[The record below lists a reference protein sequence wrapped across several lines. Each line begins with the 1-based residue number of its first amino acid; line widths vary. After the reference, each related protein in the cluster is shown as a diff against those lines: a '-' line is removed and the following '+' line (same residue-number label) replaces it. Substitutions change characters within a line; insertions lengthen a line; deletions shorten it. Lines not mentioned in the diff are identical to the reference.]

1 MNKNKLIERGGM
13 MIQFQNEQVTVF
25 ESQLYKTTSTV
36 IETPDCILVV
46 DPNWLP
52 NEIEAIH
59 HFVEQRRQNRP
70 LYLLFTHS
78 DFDHIL
84 GYGAFSD
91 ATVIASRAF
100 TEHPDKEG
108 AIAQVRSFDDQYYI
122 DRPYDYQYPAVD
134 IIADNEQELH
144 IGETKL
150 TFYSAP
156 GHTKDGLF
164 TIVEPLGIFIAGDYL
179 SDIEF
184 PYMYDSSAAYLNT
197 LQKAKNIIHQHAIS
211 LLIVGHGHAT
221 ALHNEMVSRIETA
234 EQYIVKLRQA
244 IVENQ
249 STAAKDYISN
259 YLYLESMTKYH
270 ESNITLFKNELQNSL
285 EEL

>member
-1 MNKNKLIERGGM
+1 

-52 NEIEAIH
+52 NEIEAIQS
-59 HFVEQRRQNRP
+59 FVEQRRQKRP

-91 ATVIASRAF
+91 ATVIASRVF
-100 TEHPDKEG
+100 TEHPDKVG
-108 AIAQVRSFDDQYYI
+108 AVAQIRSFDDRYYI
-122 DRPYDYQYPAVD
+122 DRPYGYQYPEVD
-134 IIADNEQELH
+134 IIADNEQVLQ

-164 TIVEPLGIFIAGDYL
+164 TVVEPLGVFIAGDYL

-184 PYMYDSSAAYLNT
+184 PYIYDSSNAYLNT
-197 LQKAKNIIHQHAIS
+197 LQKAKNIINQHDIS
-211 LLIVGHGHAT
+211 LLVVGHGHAT
-221 ALHNEMVSRIETA
+221 ALQSEIVSRIETA
-234 EQYIVKLRQA
+234 ERYIEKLRHA

-249 STAAKDYISN
+249 STEASSYIAN
-259 YLYLESMTKYH
+259 YHYLESMTKYH
-270 ESNITLFKNELQNSL
+270 ESNVTLIKNELQNIPN
-285 EEL
+285 EL